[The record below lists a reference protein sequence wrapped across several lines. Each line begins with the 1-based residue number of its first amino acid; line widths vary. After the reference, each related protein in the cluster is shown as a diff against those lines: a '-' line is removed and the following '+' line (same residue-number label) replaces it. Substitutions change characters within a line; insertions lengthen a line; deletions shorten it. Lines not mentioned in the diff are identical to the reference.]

1 MNAILEF
8 TVLLVRN
15 HGTKILGFAQVTV
28 GVLAVADG
36 VFTDQSLKYVLLAS
50 GLLTAWRGYFNSA
63 NSGNEPAK

>member
-1 MNAILEF
+1 MRAILK
-8 TVLLVRN
+8 LWRG

-36 VFTDQSLKYVLLAS
+36 IFTAMALKWILLAS

-63 NSGNEPAK
+63 AMKQ

>member
-1 MNAILEF
+1 MNS
-8 TVLLVRN
+8 VLNLWRS

-36 VFTDQSLKYVLLAS
+36 VFTPECLKYVLLAS

-63 NSGNEPAK
+63 QSK

>member
-1 MNAILEF
+1 MKSAIDLW
-8 TVLLVRN
+8 RS

-36 VFTDQSLKYVLLAS
+36 IFDEHALKYVLLAS

-63 NSGNEPAK
+63 QVRQ